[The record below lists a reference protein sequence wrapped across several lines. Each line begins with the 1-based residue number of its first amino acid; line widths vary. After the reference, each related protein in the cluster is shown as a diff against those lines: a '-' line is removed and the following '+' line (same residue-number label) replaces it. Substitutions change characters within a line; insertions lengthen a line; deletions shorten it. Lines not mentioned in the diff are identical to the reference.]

1 MANQSSGHK
10 QTFSKTSILS
20 AMQLTAA
27 WSVVSE
33 ATIKNCFRKVEIS
46 GKSAEEAINPL
57 SADPTKWSNTLEQ
70 FVGNFVKLA
79 LKGLMIKMIR
89 SNTWQLKN
97 LKKPS
102 TSFGKD
108 CPMKFERN

>member
-1 MANQSSGHK
+1 MADQSSGHK

-27 WSVVSE
+27 WSAVSE
-33 ATIKNCFRKVEIS
+33 ATIKNCFRKVGIS
-46 GKSAEEAINPL
+46 GKSAEATNPL

-102 TSFGKD
+102 MSFGKD
-108 CPMKFERN
+108 CPMKFKRN